1 MTQSA
6 PQTFAGI
13 EPEQYAKL
21 MEKAR
26 DAGIELTGN
35 SGTASKHG
43 VEVAWNYSPESR
55 ELSIQ
60 CVKAPFFMSA
70 ADIDARIRSLVEKAK
85 A

>member
-6 PQTFAGI
+6 TQVFAGI
-13 EPEQYAKL
+13 EPGQYGKL

-26 DAGIELTGN
+26 EAGIELTGN
-35 SGTASKHG
+35 SGTASKYG
-43 VEVAWNYSPESR
+43 VEVAWNYSPESC

-60 CVKAPFFMSA
+60 CVKTPFFVSA
-70 ADIDARIRSLVEKAK
+70 ADVDARIRSLVESAR